1 MGAGK
6 STIGRRLAKRLGR
19 PFADSDQEIE
29 AAAGCSISEFFDRYG
44 EAAFREGERKV
55 IARLLGGAP
64 IVLATGGGAFMD
76 EQTRSLIREKALSIW
91 LRADLDTLVE
101 RCSRRNTRPLL
112 AGKDVRAVLRELME
126 RREPVYALADIH
138 VTTGDGPHED
148 VVTAIVKA
156 LKNHNGT

>member
-29 AAAGCSISEFFDRYG
+29 AAAGCSISAFFDRYG

-112 AGKDVRAVLRELME
+112 AGKDIRAVLRELME

-148 VVTAIVKA
+148 VITAIIKA